1 MNIYENSSQHC
12 TLFYI
17 FRFTKK
23 KFERESREKNDA
35 GGNQTMTLLAGLRQF
50 HESEPELKRTIS
62 GHLNEMIETEEPTVR
77 RNIAFFG
84 AAGPAI
90 VQVTLSGFQ
99 SKESVEKSKL
109 NQYSPLTLFITLI
122 KKNNFF

>member
-1 MNIYENSSQHC
+1 
-12 TLFYI
+12 
-17 FRFTKK
+17 
-23 KFERESREKNDA
+23 
-35 GGNQTMTLLAGLRQF
+35 MTLLAGLRQF
-50 HESEPELKRTIS
+50 HESGPELKRTIS

-122 KKNNFF
+122 KKKNFF